1 MTRRFFPYLLED
13 RKIKLFC
20 TLNIVVPCIKIFIY
34 LTVLGLSCGPQDL
47 HWIMRRFS
55 MWCIDSSWAHGL
67 RSCGAPVQLLSGI
80 RDLSSLTWNQTLSHT
95 ARQIFNHWTTRE
107 VSASWFFVW
116 WWQEGDFPGGSM
128 VKKSPANAG
137 DMGSTPGLERSPGEG
152 NGNPL
157 QYYHVENPVDRSL
170 AGYCPWG
177 HKRIRQDFANKQQQH
192 DMRRNQTTQVI

>member
-67 RSCGAPVQLLSGI
+67 RSCGAPVQLLCGI

-107 VSASWFFVW
+107 VLPCFSRYTVCPPSQWGFRDSYLHYEPKDRGVESLPP
-116 WWQEGDFPGGSM
+116 QGSLP
-128 VKKSPANAG
+128 SE
-137 DMGSTPGLERSPGEG
+137 STWVQWHL
-152 NGNPL
+152 NTHIL
-157 QYYHVENPVDRSL
+157 V
-170 AGYCPWG
+170 YCFRLW
-177 HKRIRQDFANKQQQH
+177 ILF
-192 DMRRNQTTQVI
+192 IY